1 MYLLQELE
9 ITKNIR
15 KQVYNWLSTVTYF
28 VFRLHFITLKKAII
42 DEFLKRNML

>member
-15 KQVYNWLSTVTYF
+15 KQVYNWLTTIIKSIFQLY
-28 VFRLHFITLKKAII
+28 FITLKKAII